1 MQHKSE
7 GKSKGKEL
15 ITVRGVVTPSEWDM
29 RDEVTAVTIYA
40 LDETEY
46 VVSARPMVK
55 RLMKYM
61 DDEIEAHGYVTQD
74 EYGSEVFVVAD
85 FAPLDVAEDDAEKA
99 EDWEEDD
106 EVLDETEDW
115 EEGDEEGGAEDQG
128 EEGWESKDD
137 DADGGAGGGRWK
149 ARRRR

>member
-61 DDEIEAHGYVTQD
+61 DEEIEAHGYVTQD
-74 EYGSEVFVVAD
+74 EYGSEVLVVAD
-85 FAPLDVAEDDAEKA
+85 FAPLDVAEGEAEKA

-106 EVLDETEDW
+106 GGLDETEDW
-115 EEGDEEGGAEDQG
+115 EEGDEEGAEDEG
-128 EEGWESKDD
+128 EEGWEGKDD
-137 DADGGAGGGRWK
+137 DDGAGGGRWK